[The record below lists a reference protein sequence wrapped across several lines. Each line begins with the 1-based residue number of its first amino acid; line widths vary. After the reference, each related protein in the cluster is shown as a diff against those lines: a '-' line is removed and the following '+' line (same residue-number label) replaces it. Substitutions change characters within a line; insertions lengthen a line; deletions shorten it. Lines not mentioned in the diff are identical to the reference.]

1 MIALSGWLTWHA
13 KIEKGEAIFPC
24 YFPRACLS
32 LEWGLWHV
40 GLVDCTDRSQLVG
53 TLSTKHTLT
62 PVRHRFRGQVSF
74 ALLMLIIA
82 ILRSGHKSLKNW
94 EGRREE
100 NRLIRFRQECGVPYC
115 GMVGF
120 FSHSLQTCAK
130 TAKSHQLIHEF
141 KVLCIKSRKRFPC
154 CYRVLVTQVKLGS
167 SAADPQLF
175 SPTLTCWPVSP
186 GGFRI

>member
-53 TLSTKHTLT
+53 TLSAKHTLT

-74 ALLMLIIA
+74 ALFNVNYCNSKIWPQIIEK
-82 ILRSGHKSLKNW
+82 LRGQ
-94 EGRREE
+94 ERREPTDT
-100 NRLIRFRQECGVPYC
+100 IPA
-115 GMVGF
+115 GMRCTLLWYGWICL
-120 FSHSLQTCAK
+120 SLPANMCK
-130 TAKSHQLIHEF
+130 NCKKSSVDTRIQ
-141 KVLCIKSRKRFPC
+141 
-154 CYRVLVTQVKLGS
+154 
-167 SAADPQLF
+167 SALH
-175 SPTLTCWPVSP
+175 
-186 GGFRI
+186 